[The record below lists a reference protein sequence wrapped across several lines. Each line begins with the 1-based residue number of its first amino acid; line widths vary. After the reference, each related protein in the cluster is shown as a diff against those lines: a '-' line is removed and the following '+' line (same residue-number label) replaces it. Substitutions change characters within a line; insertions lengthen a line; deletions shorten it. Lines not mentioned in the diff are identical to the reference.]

1 MTELTRDAIFI
12 SHANPE
18 DNAFTVWLGA
28 RLTAAGY
35 EVWADVLRLRGGQD
49 WQRLLEDAL
58 RHKASKVLLVGTEH
72 GVQKQGVRNEIQIAH
87 TVSGASAMRNSSYR
101 CASRTSMLRS

>member
-1 MTELTRDAIFI
+1 MTAPTRDAIFI

-18 DNAFTVWLGA
+18 DNAFTVWLGS

-49 WQRLLEDAL
+49 WQRLLEDAHSAT
-58 RHKASKVLLVGTEH
+58 RHARSCLSARNMAYRSKVSGT
-72 GVQKQGVRNEIQIAH
+72 RFRLP
-87 TVSGASAMRNSSYR
+87 TR
-101 CASRTSMLRS
+101 